1 MLGLDQKGQVSSKLC
16 AMPSDNHALSV
27 INTWNEGPLHA
38 ALKAWY
44 AQPGD
49 ALEVPVDGYIIDLVR
64 GDLLIEIQTRGFSAL
79 KDKLATLTQA
89 HPVRLVYPVAQEKWI
104 IRLADDGKKQLSR
117 RKSPKRG
124 CVEQLF
130 DELVSLPHL
139 LAQPNFTLEV
149 VFIHE
154 EEVRRHDARRG
165 WRRQGWVTH
174 ERRLVKVV
182 EQRRFA
188 SLADMRALIPVSLA
202 EPFTASDLT
211 AHIPGGLRRAQKMVY
226 CLRAMGILTPA
237 GKRGRAVLYKQTDP
251 MTRLMTK

>member
-1 MLGLDQKGQVSSKLC
+1 MIEEIPDHTT
-16 AMPSDNHALSV
+16 PV

-64 GDLLIEIQTRGFSAL
+64 GDVLIEIQTRGFTAL
-79 KDKLATLTQA
+79 KDKLATLTRA
-89 HPVRLVYPVAQEKWI
+89 HPVRLVYPVALEKWI
-104 IRLADDGKKQLSR
+104 VKLADDGKKQLSR
-117 RKSPKRG
+117 RKSPKHG
-124 CVEQLF
+124 CVEQIF
-130 DELVSLPHL
+130 DELVSIPHL

-165 WRRQGWVTH
+165 WRRKGWVTH
-174 ERRLVKVV
+174 ERRLIKVV
-182 EQRRFA
+182 GQQRFTSPA
-188 SLADMRALIPVSLA
+188 DLHALLPAGLAA
-202 EPFTASDLT
+202 PFTASDLA

-226 CLRAMGILTPA
+226 CLRALDILTA
-237 GKRGRAVLYKQTDP
+237 TGKRGRAILYQQTD
-251 MTRLMTK
+251 

>member
-1 MLGLDQKGQVSSKLC
+1 MTEEIPGHTVPG
-16 AMPSDNHALSV
+16 

-64 GDLLIEIQTRGFSAL
+64 GELLVEFQTRGFTAL
-79 KDKLATLTQA
+79 KDKLAALTRA
-89 HPVRLVYPVAQEKWI
+89 HPVRLVYPIAQEKWI
-104 IRLADDGKKQLSR
+104 VKLAEDGKSEASR

-124 CVEQLF
+124 CVEQIF
-130 DELVSLPHL
+130 DELVSIPHL

-154 EEVRRHDARRG
+154 EEIRHHDARHG
-165 WRRQGWVTH
+165 WRRKGWVTH

-182 EQRRFA
+182 EQQFFT
-188 SLADMRALIPVSLA
+188 SPEDMRALMPASLV
-202 EPFTASDLT
+202 EPFTASDL
-211 AHIPGGLRRAQKMVY
+211 ARLIPGNLRRAQKMIY
-226 CLRAMGILTPA
+226 CLRAMGLITQT
-237 GKRGRAVLYKQTDP
+237 GKRGRASLYRRTQSNDSA
-251 MTRLMTK
+251 L

>member
-1 MLGLDQKGQVSSKLC
+1 MTDT
-16 AMPSDNHALSV
+16 APA

-49 ALEVPVDGYIIDLVR
+49 VLELPVDGYIIDIVR
-64 GDLLIEIQTRGFSAL
+64 GDVLIEIQTRGFTAL
-79 KDKLATLTQA
+79 KDKLAALTRTHQ
-89 HPVRLVYPVAQEKWI
+89 VRLVYPIAQEKWI
-104 IRLADDGKKQLSR
+104 VKLADDGKKQLSR

-124 CVEQLF
+124 CVEQIF
-130 DELVSLPHL
+130 DELVSIPHL

-165 WRRQGWVTH
+165 WRRKGWVTH
-174 ERRLVKVV
+174 ERRLVKAV

-188 SLADMRALIPVSLA
+188 SPEDMRALMPTSLA
-202 EPFTASDLT
+202 EPFTASDL
-211 AHIPGGLRRAQKMVY
+211 ARFIPGGLRRAQKMVY
-226 CLRAMGILTPA
+226 CLRAMGILTA
-237 GKRGRAVLYKQTDP
+237 TGKRARAMLYQQSAISDQ
-251 MTRLMTK
+251 LSANAVAGL